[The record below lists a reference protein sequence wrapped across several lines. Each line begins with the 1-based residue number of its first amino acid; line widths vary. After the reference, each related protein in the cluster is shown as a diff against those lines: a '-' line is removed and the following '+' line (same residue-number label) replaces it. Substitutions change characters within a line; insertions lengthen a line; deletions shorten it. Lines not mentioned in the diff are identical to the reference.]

1 VRRTADRRVPGDA
14 RAPATA
20 REIALRGP
28 ARSPNYFRYV
38 DLVADETSRELAGRT
53 LTLLGDVYGRS
64 PLQRINLALTLGD
77 GCVASKVS
85 GGPPHEAV
93 R

>member
-1 VRRTADRRVPGDA
+1 M
-14 RAPATA
+14 
-20 REIALRGP
+20 
-28 ARSPNYFRYV
+28 SPNFFRYV

-64 PLQRINLALTLGD
+64 PLQRVNLALTLGD

>member
-1 VRRTADRRVPGDA
+1 MPA
-14 RAPATA
+14 RPKR
-20 REIALRGP
+20 REIALGGP

-38 DLVADETSRELAGRT
+38 ALVADETSRELAGRT

-64 PLQRINLALTLGD
+64 PLQRDNLALTLGD

-85 GGPPHEAV
+85 GGASHEAD